1 MTSACPTQPV
11 LFRLLPAVLLAALLC
26 ASPPSA
32 VAQVSAEDPWAPLNK
47 RIFAFNQHFDDWFM
61 RPLAQGYDAVL
72 PPPAK
77 QGVRNFFS
85 NLDDVTVMVN
95 NVLQWKPA
103 AAASDGGRILLN
115 TTFGVAGLWDVATQ
129 VGLRKHNEDF
139 GQTLGT
145 WGVDPGPYFIIPFIG
160 PSTLRDTVG
169 FGVDMGTSPIALA
182 EEPVTRNRLHGL
194 RIVDARVQ
202 ALQLD
207 DLIYGDAY
215 IFMREAYLQQREYEV
230 LDGEIP
236 QPRSSSDD
244 PWSDWD

>member
-1 MTSACPTQPV
+1 MTPFHASQLV
-11 LFRLLPAVLLAALLC
+11 RFRLPSAALLAVLLC
-26 ASPPSA
+26 APLPA
-32 VAQVSAEDPWAPLNK
+32 MAQDSAEDPWAPLNK

-61 RPLAQGYDAVL
+61 RPVAKGYDAVL

-95 NVLQWKPA
+95 NLLQWKPA
-103 AAASDGGRILLN
+103 DAASDGGRILLN
-115 TTFGVAGLWDVATQ
+115 TTFGVAGLWDVASH
-129 VGLRKHNEDF
+129 VGLEKHNEDF
-139 GQTLGT
+139 GQTLGV
-145 WGVDPGPYFIIPFIG
+145 WGVGSGPYFIMPFIG

-169 FGVDMGTSPIALA
+169 FGVDTASSPVSLA
-182 EEPVTRNRLHGL
+182 EDASTRNTLHAL
-194 RIVDARVQ
+194 WLIDTRVQ

-215 IFMREAYLQQREYEV
+215 IFTREAYLQQRQYEV
-230 LDGEIP
+230 TDGDVP
-236 QPRSSSDD
+236 DPRDSGD